1 MLYKKRSRLFFP
13 YGLTL
18 DMGCCDFDNL
28 KGQCHNM
35 FSLDPFLLM
44 ILTPLGSLFIY
55 AEVFLDKSF
64 DFAEIFA
71 CAKISAVNDI
81 AESKKCSVIFQSF
94 LQFKEAVSRNFSP
107 TVFSSS

>member
-18 DMGCCDFDNL
+18 DMDCCDFDNL

-44 ILTPLGSLFIY
+44 ILTHLDSLFIY

-71 CAKISAVNDI
+71 CAIISAVNEI
-81 AESKKCSVIFQSF
+81 AESKMFSVIFQRF

>member
-1 MLYKKRSRLFFP
+1 
-13 YGLTL
+13 
-18 DMGCCDFDNL
+18 MGCCDFDNL

-35 FSLDPFLLM
+35 FFLDPFLLM
-44 ILTPLGSLFIY
+44 ILTHLGSLFIY

-71 CAKISAVNDI
+71 CAKISAANDI
-81 AESKKCSVIFQSF
+81 AESKKFSVIFQRF

>member
-1 MLYKKRSRLFFP
+1 
-13 YGLTL
+13 
-18 DMGCCDFDNL
+18 MGCCDFDNL

-44 ILTPLGSLFIY
+44 ILTHLDSLFIY

-71 CAKISAVNDI
+71 CAKISAANDI
-81 AESKKCSVIFQSF
+81 AESKKFSVIFQRF

-107 TVFSSS
+107 IFFLMIQTYRPQDS